1 MDRAHIAATVLAML
15 VHAACGGAGSTG
27 GDAGD
32 DVVDDATDVLDDG
45 VDVDDDADPTL
56 PGWIGS
62 PCGSALDCTYEDSVC
77 LEEAPDGMCS
87 LECDL
92 YCPDRDGYPETF
104 CVDVDSLPPEAAGFV
119 EGACFSRCDYGFF
132 PGTGCREGYGCV
144 EVPRANEPATV
155 RHACI
160 PGAESPPL
168 SECQT
173 VLAAMGVSF
182 EPTTHAPES
191 PDTHPGLTCVI
202 EDPVILHPPIHGVEV
217 TSPWGETPSMLA
229 ACAMA
234 LSLVMT
240 VDDVAEHGVTTV
252 YHMGT
257 YNCRVIA
264 GTDRLSRH
272 AYGDAIDFSGFDFED
287 GTSCTLVDDWEH
299 DTSSPATDCGRFL
312 YEAAY
317 RWFDAWYWNT
327 ILTPNYNEAHDDHFH
342 VDLTPDRH
350 FIESL
355 PGTSRYI
362 GPAPYAD

>member
-1 MDRAHIAATVLAML
+1 MTAHLATGALAVTLVLAS
-15 VHAACGGAGSTG
+15 CGGTGSVS
-27 GDAGD
+27 GDGED
-32 DVVDDATDVLDDG
+32 DVLGDATDAVDVLG
-45 VDVDDDADPTL
+45 DVDDDDEPYL

-62 PCGSALDCTYEDSVC
+62 PCTSETDCSYAESTC
-77 LEEAPDGMCS
+77 LAEAPDGMCS
-87 LECDL
+87 LACDL

-104 CVDVDSLPPEAAGFV
+104 CVDAGSLPPEAPGFD

-144 EVPRANEPATV
+144 EVPRAGEPSTV
-155 RHACI
+155 RFACI
-160 PGAESPPL
+160 PGEESPPL
-168 SECQT
+168 SECQLM
-173 VLAAMGVSF
+173 LASMGVSF
-182 EPTTHAPES
+182 EPTTHSPES
-191 PDTHPGLTCVI
+191 PDTHPELTCVI
-202 EDPVILHPPIHGVEV
+202 EDPVIVHPPIHGVDV
-217 TSPWGETPSMLA
+217 TSPWGETPNMLA
-229 ACAMA
+229 ACSMA

-240 VDDVAEHGVTTV
+240 VDDVAEYGVTTF

-272 AYGDAIDFSGFDFED
+272 AYGDALDISGFDFED

-299 DTSSPATDCGRFL
+299 DTETPVTPCGSFM
-312 YEAAY
+312 YEAAH
-317 RWFDAWYWNT
+317 RWFDGYYWNT

-350 FIESL
+350 FMEAL
-355 PGTSRYI
+355 PGSGRYI

>member
-1 MDRAHIAATVLAML
+1 VIATVKARTLAAALL
-15 VHAACGGAGSTG
+15 VASCGETAPASD
-27 GDAGD
+27 DAGHD
-32 DVVDDATDVLDDG
+32 AVDDARDATDAVADVVDEPV
-45 VDVDDDADPTL
+45 L

-62 PCGSALDCTYEDSVC
+62 PCGSALDCSYEDSVC
-77 LEEAPDGMCS
+77 LEEAPAGMCS

-104 CVDVDSLPPEAAGFV
+104 CVDVGSLPPEAPGFA

-144 EVPRANEPATV
+144 EVPRANEPSTV
-155 RHACI
+155 RHACV
-160 PGAESPPL
+160 PGEESPPL

-173 VLAAMGVSF
+173 MLAAMGVSF

-217 TSPWGETPSMLA
+217 TSPWGETPGMLA
-229 ACAMA
+229 ACSMA
-234 LSLVMT
+234 LSLAMT
-240 VDDVAEHGVTTV
+240 VDDVAEQGVTTL

-264 GTDRLSRH
+264 GTDTLSRH
-272 AYGDAIDFSGFDFED
+272 AYGDAIDISGFDFED
-287 GTSCTLVDDWEH
+287 GSSCTLVDDWEH
-299 DTSSPATDCGRFL
+299 DTSSPVTPCGIFM
-312 YEAAY
+312 YEAAH
-317 RWFDAWYWNT
+317 RWFDAYYWNT

-350 FIESL
+350 FLEAV
-355 PGTSRYI
+355 PGSGRYI